1 MSLDRAMA
9 RTLKLTLGENERICR
24 LLPSEKK
31 KSWRN
36 LHSLS
41 VEKSFLFGVLEK
53 HQERQIEMETQSI
66 RVLIPLIAS
75 TWVLIVLSV
84 TE

>member
-1 MSLDRAMA
+1 M
-9 RTLKLTLGENERICR
+9 
-24 LLPSEKK
+24 
-31 KSWRN
+31 
-36 LHSLS
+36 
-41 VEKSFLFGVLEK
+41 FGVLEK